1 MNMKLENSEAVQP
14 PITDPIGWQLQ
25 KSYAG
30 LPSDMYSATPPTPV
44 SNPKAALL
52 NYELAENLGLHF
64 NSRNEAEIVQQL
76 SGNSLPPGSHPIA
89 QAYMGHQFGYLN
101 MLGDGRAILLGEHI
115 TPDGRL
121 VDIQLKGAGPTPYS
135 RRGDGRATLSACLRE
150 YIISEAMHGLG
161 IATSRSLAVIKT
173 GEQVYREQ
181 VHEGA
186 VLTRVMSSHIRVG
199 TFEFATRHLDKAA
212 FAQFLHYVINRHY
225 PELADAENPATALLK
240 AVMEKQA
247 SLIVDWMRVG
257 FIHGVMNTDNMSIA
271 GETFDYGPCAFM
283 NSYNPG
289 TVFSSIDTAGR
300 YAFANQPPI
309 AQWNLAVLASALIP
323 LIDENSQNSIT
334 IAKGILQDFPDLYGQ
349 KFWEMMQQ
357 KIGFTQTS
365 AETADLI
372 NDLLQWMEKAE
383 ADYTNT
389 FVHLMYPEEINDE
402 IYEADDF
409 RLWKERWKEAINQQ
423 PGGSAAAL
431 ATMKK
436 VNPIFIPRN
445 HLVEEA
451 IEAATLGNDYTL
463 LHKLLQVIAK
473 PYEKQPG
480 NDRYKQPPP
489 GGDGFYKTFCNT

>member
-1 MNMKLENSEAVQP
+1 MKLESIEAIKPNNTP
-14 PITDPIGWQLQ
+14 PTGWHLQ

-44 SNPKAALL
+44 ANPQAALL
-52 NYELAENLGLHF
+52 NYKFAHDLGLYF
-64 NSRNEAEIVQQL
+64 STQNEAEIVQQL

-115 TPDGRL
+115 TPNGRR

-161 IATSRSLAVIKT
+161 IATSRSLAVVKT
-173 GEQVYREQ
+173 GEPVYREQ
-181 VHEGA
+181 MHEGG

-199 TFEFATRHLDKAA
+199 TFEFATRHLNKAA
-212 FAQFLHYVINRHY
+212 YGQFLQYVINRHY
-225 PELADAENPATALLK
+225 PQLAGAENPATALLQ

-247 SLIVDWMRVG
+247 DLIVEWMRVG

-271 GETFDYGPCAFM
+271 SETFDYGPCAFM
-283 NSYNPG
+283 NRYNPA

-300 YAFANQPPI
+300 YAFANQPSI

-323 LIDENSQNSIT
+323 LIDDNSENSVS
-334 IAKGILQDFPDLYGQ
+334 IAKGILHAFPDLYGR
-349 KFWEMMQQ
+349 KYRDMMQQ
-357 KIGFTQTS
+357 KIGITQPA
-365 AETADLI
+365 AETAGLI
-372 NDLLQWMEKAE
+372 NDLLQWMEMTG

-389 FVHLMYPEEINDE
+389 FVHLMYPEWIKDE
-402 IYEADDF
+402 IYEADGLK
-409 RLWKERWKEAINQQ
+409 LWKARWQETVNQQ

-431 ATMKK
+431 AIMKK
-436 VNPIFIPRN
+436 VNPVFIPRN

-451 IEAATLGNDYTL
+451 LDAATLGKDNGP
-463 LHKLLQVIAK
+463 LHKLLQVVAN

-480 NDRYKQPPP
+480 NDRYRQAPL
-489 GGDGFYKTFCNT
+489 GGDGYYKTFCNT